1 MLNTHSHKE
10 AYGINALLCL
20 ISLVSISWTGLAP
33 YKLPRVLDSLLI
45 YQQPSST
52 TLYYSH
58 QRVSALIEIRLRNEI
73 REITCVNALARVTH
87 LASSGSSTM
96 LNTHSH
102 KEAYGITM
110 LCCV

>member
-20 ISLVSISWTGLAP
+20 VSLVSISWTGLAP
-33 YKLPRVLDSLLI
+33 HKLPRVLDSLLF

-58 QRVSALIEIRLRNEI
+58 QERSSLARVRLSNETG
-73 REITCVNALARVTH
+73 EITCV
-87 LASSGSSTM
+87 SM
-96 LNTHSH
+96 L
-102 KEAYGITM
+102 
-110 LCCV
+110 